1 MTPQRKI
8 LFQRHV
14 SDMIIIVSVCNDKLK
29 ILSMAVRSPT
39 NETNIIVDFL
49 SKDDIFMS
57 APLVDGFVHGLSK
70 SLW

>member
-1 MTPQRKI
+1 M
-8 LFQRHV
+8 
-14 SDMIIIVSVCNDKLK
+14 IIVSVCYEQLE

-39 NETNIIVDFL
+39 NETNGLVDFL
-49 SKDDIFMS
+49 SQDDIFMS